1 MRRGDRGEIDRK
13 AGDRNLAAFGKGI
26 RTLLIVIQS
35 SIFSPGNIAAQ
46 SFAWQSC

>member
-13 AGDRNLAAFGKGI
+13 VGDRNLAAFGKGI

-35 SIFSPGNIAAQ
+35 SIFSSGNLAVQQIARKA
-46 SFAWQSC
+46 C